1 MCCSPN
7 VFERSKNIQLMGEL
21 GFIALNLCRPG
32 RIFKMNAYRR
42 LCRQRRNQMSEA
54 IGLEQMNLS
63 LMLTDLYA
71 NLGSCYRRM
80 NSFNIGEQ
88 NRCLFLPITEIATCQ
103 LEQNGRRMC
112 NMDSKHFKH
121 CYRTNICRVNI
132 YSERLLLEALK
143 VHSEYYY
150 ENFIVLLY
158 VAAYTSAISSQN
170 GFS

>member
-1 MCCSPN
+1 MCCSPS
-7 VFERSKNIQLMGEL
+7 VFERSTNIQSMGEL
-21 GFIALNLCRPG
+21 GFIAWSLCRPG

-88 NRCLFLPITEIATCQ
+88 NRCLFLPITEIVTCQ
-103 LEQNGRRMC
+103 LEHNGRRMC

-121 CYRTNICRVNI
+121 CYRMNICRVSI
-132 YSERLLLEALK
+132 YSKRIFRGARPVLMVPLLW
-143 VHSEYYY
+143 
-150 ENFIVLLY
+150 
-158 VAAYTSAISSQN
+158 
-170 GFS
+170 